1 MSRAAT
7 VRRCLV
13 CSLAAAAAAS
23 AGAQA
28 LEPTGGRTPAGSALS
43 ELLPAGAAEETKS
56 LTVPL
61 RAAAPDATGVDL
73 LLKLRTRGAA
83 LDRGLGTSGTDYA
96 AQLKFVRPLGSFSA
110 FGRFAYHGS
119 DLPATSSYAE
129 PWRAEFGGTYQ
140 FTANHEAGAS
150 MELRQPTGGSAPV
163 RELSAFGALRFGDW
177 RYQLSM
183 TRSLAQGSPDMSV
196 GLSVRRRF

>member
-7 VRRCLV
+7 VRCCLA

-28 LEPTGGRTPAGSALS
+28 LEPTGGRTPAGSVLS
-43 ELLPAGAAEETKS
+43 GTPAGSADETKS

-83 LDRGLGTSGTDYA
+83 LERGLGTSGTDYA

-119 DLPATSSYAE
+119 DLHASSSYGE

-183 TRSLAQGSPDMSV
+183 TRSLMQGSPDMSV
-196 GLSVRRRF
+196 SVSVRRRF